1 MRVARSGG
9 WFSVVLLVGGC
20 AGFPDFMV
28 PTEVT
33 DQAWTERKAKVLVDR
48 LERFWG
54 HRFREVPRVQLVSS
68 DSAAMVLDSF
78 PIVVRRDP
86 VVRSVWKAVG
96 LYREAETEMLAA
108 GRLRQ
113 IATRSLYVPSSR
125 RILLIP
131 DGDPRK
137 LEQALAHELVHAL
150 QDEVFPMERRIDSA
164 REEDELVGLLG
175 ALEGQAVYVS
185 EFLGDPLLRPKACP
199 ESRSA
204 LWELG
209 NAVAET
215 PEFQGIPLAL
225 VIPSYAPY
233 VFGSAVVCRAVQRH
247 KGAGLDTVLMRPPG
261 GSWLL
266 WHPFQYSAGR
276 TPEDWDTGWTALS
289 LPPRWRALGQTR
301 LGEVRLGTLL
311 LEWDP
316 RGAGKLTRG
325 DGLRWYGDRL
335 WVAEGPDR
343 RQALIWSLSFDRD
356 VSARRFAAAWW
367 RVRGLQLAEEMVP
380 PPRSRMGFEMW
391 HRRRDGSMLRLRQEG
406 RFVRIVD
413 GLDDESGLRILDAL
427 KEIPRHGG

>member
-1 MRVARSGG
+1 MGVARSGG
-9 WFSVVLLVGGC
+9 WILVLLMGGC
-20 AGFPDFMV
+20 AGLSNFRM

-86 VVRSVWKAVG
+86 VVRAVWKAVG
-96 LYREAETEMLAA
+96 LYREGEAEMLAA

-113 IATRSLYVPSSR
+113 VATRSLYIPSSR

-150 QDEVFPMERRIDSA
+150 QDEVIPMERRIDAA

-185 EFLGDPLLRPKACP
+185 EFLGDPLVRPKACP

-204 LWELG
+204 LWKLG
-209 NAVAET
+209 AAVRET
-215 PEFQGIPLAL
+215 PEFHGIPLAL

-233 VFGSAVVCRAVQRH
+233 VFGSAIVCRAVQRH
-247 KGAGLDTVLMRPPG
+247 KGAGLDTVLGRPPG

-276 TPEDWDTGWTALS
+276 TPEDWDTSWGAFA
-289 LPPRWRALGQTR
+289 LPPRWKPLGQTR

-316 RGAGKLTRG
+316 KGAGKLTQG

-343 RQALIWSLSFDRD
+343 RESLIWTLSFDRD
-356 VSARRFAAAWW
+356 ASARRFAGAWW
-367 RVRGLQLAEEMVP
+367 RVRGLQLAEHLAP
-380 PPRSRMGFEMW
+380 PPRSRKGLDLW
-391 HRRRDGSMLRLRQEG
+391 HRRRDGSMLRLQQEG
-406 RFVRIVD
+406 RVVRIVD
-413 GLDDESGLRILDAL
+413 GLDGESASRILESL
-427 KEIPRHGG
+427 KQLPRHGG